1 MVVRDSRE
9 TDEVLVCMAQ
19 RLQGQV
25 ERQLTLVERLHEA
38 STDETLADLAELRT
52 TLQRSLRGIENILV
66 LSGAQQGPRSR
77 GPRPVA
83 EVLADARAGVD
94 DSSRVELG
102 AAPDVSAAPR
112 AVSGLVALF
121 TELLNHALTVAPGLS
136 MVEVTSRRSEDGG
149 VVVEVATDGP
159 GPTPGELDELNR
171 RLTDRPII
179 DDIVSDRVGL
189 FVAARIAARSGVTVR
204 VQHRRVSGHVAVV
217 HCPPDV
223 LDNVVDGP
231 RTWDRG
237 GFGNGYAPG
246 GNGSPANGPANGRS
260 AYGPNGSGANGYGS
274 SLNGG
279 GNGYGGYGGNG
290 HAGGGSGNGGAGNG
304 SAWTPPARDDD
315 PLTGS
320 RSDGAAT
327 TGGYASAGSPTG
339 DFPLPD
345 APPSGTGS
353 HDAVGGTGGY
363 AAQGTGGYAA
373 QGTGGYDA
381 VQGTGGYGAV
391 PGDAARDLGQ
401 GTGGYD
407 AVQGTGGYDL
417 RGTGGYDAVAG
428 TGGHDVRGGDVRG
441 DASGSGAFDAR
452 PPEAY
457 DRNGLPV
464 RRRPDP
470 LLDPLPSASTPPSA
484 EPRAYAPPT
493 YSTPDYST
501 PTYGTPD
508 YSTPDYAAPGYGA
521 PGYGAPA
528 YAPSGG
534 PVRSADDEADVLF
547 GPLSSSLRDRM
558 RESGPSPIYE
568 AVASAWFIEGPDTPG
583 GDDGDGPPAD
593 WSTPSDA
600 EWRAATERA
609 ARPAVEQ
616 YQSTAAGLP
625 RRRPGT
631 QMVAPPRH
639 GPPAPAAGPRER
651 EPERVR
657 ERLAV
662 YQQGLERG
670 RHRATDGE

>member
-1 MVVRDSRE
+1 MVRDSRE

-38 STDETLADLAELRT
+38 STDETLADVAELRT
-52 TLQRSLRGIENILV
+52 TLQRSLRGIENLLV

-83 EVLADARAGVD
+83 EVLADARVGVD
-94 DSSRVELG
+94 DAARIEVG
-102 AAPDVSAAPR
+102 TAPDVSVAPR

-136 MVEVTSRRSEDGG
+136 TVEVTSRRSEDGG

-223 LDNVVDGP
+223 LDSVGVDGP

-237 GFGNGYAPG
+237 GFGNGYGTGYGNG
-246 GNGSPANGPANGRS
+246 GNGSPVNGLANGRGGNG
-260 AYGPNGSGANGYGS
+260 YGPNGSGANGHGT
-274 SLNGG
+274 
-279 GNGYGGYGGNG
+279 NG
-290 HAGGGSGNGGAGNG
+290 HGTNGHGTNGHGTNGHGDGHNGFGANGSPGTGDD
-304 SAWTPPARDDD
+304 SAWTLPARGND
-315 PLTGS
+315 PLRGS
-320 RSDGAAT
+320 RSDGPVTA
-327 TGGYASAGSPTG
+327 TGGYASAASPTG
-339 DFPLPD
+339 DFPVPD
-345 APPSGTGS
+345 PPA
-353 HDAVGGTGGY
+353 D
-363 AAQGTGGYAA
+363 
-373 QGTGGYDA
+373 GTGGYDA
-381 VQGTGGYGAV
+381 V
-391 PGDAARDLGQ
+391 
-401 GTGGYD
+401 
-407 AVQGTGGYDL
+407 
-417 RGTGGYDAVAG
+417 RGTGGYDAV
-428 TGGHDVRGGDVRG
+428 TG
-441 DASGSGAFDAR
+441 SGSFDAAGGSGSYDAVAGSGSHDAVGGSGSYDAVAGSGVFDAR
-452 PPEAY
+452 PPGSAQRPAGPRAPEAY

-470 LLDPLPSASTPPSA
+470 LVDPLPSGLAPASYTPPS
-484 EPRAYAPPT
+484 YAPPS
-493 YSTPDYST
+493 YP
-501 PTYGTPD
+501 PP
-508 YSTPDYAAPGYGA
+508 AAGRAG
-521 PGYGAPA
+521 
-528 YAPSGG
+528 
-534 PVRSADDEADVLF
+534 SAGHDEADVLF
-547 GPLSSSLRDRM
+547 GPLSNSLRDQM

-568 AVASAWFIEGPDTPG
+568 AVASAWFIEGHDAAG
-583 GDDGDGPPAD
+583 GAPAD

-609 ARPAVEQ
+609 ARPAAEQ

-631 QMVAPPRH
+631 QMVAPPRQ
-639 GPPAPAAGPRER
+639 GPPPPAAGPRDR

-670 RHRATDGE
+670 RHRAADGE

>member
-1 MVVRDSRE
+1 MVRDSRE

-52 TLQRSLRGIENILV
+52 TLQRSLRGVENLLV

-83 EVLADARAGVD
+83 EVLADARVGVD

-102 AAPDVSAAPR
+102 SAPDVSVAPR

-149 VVVEVATDGP
+149 VLVEVATDGP

-237 GFGNGYAPG
+237 GFGNGYAQG
-246 GNGSPANGPANGRS
+246 GNGSPGGSALGGPANGRGG
-260 AYGPNGSGANGYGS
+260 YGPNGSGANGYGS
-274 SLNGG
+274 SVNGG
-279 GNGYGGYGGNG
+279 GANGNGYGGYGGS
-290 HAGGGSGNGGAGNG
+290 HSGGGNGVPNGAAAHGP
-304 SAWTPPARDDD
+304 AWTPPTRDDD
-315 PLTGS
+315 PLGS
-320 RSDGAAT
+320 RPDGPTA

-339 DFPLPD
+339 DV
-345 APPSGTGS
+345 PPAGDTGS
-353 HDAVGGTGGY
+353 PDTGSRDTVDSTGGY
-363 AAQGTGGYAA
+363 AARGTGGYEAVR
-373 QGTGGYDA
+373 GTGEYDA
-381 VQGTGGYGAV
+381 VQ
-391 PGDAARDLGQ
+391 
-401 GTGGYD
+401 
-407 AVQGTGGYDL
+407 
-417 RGTGGYDAVAG
+417 GTGGYDAVAG
-428 TGGHDVRGGDVRG
+428 TGAFDVRPP
-441 DASGSGAFDAR
+441 APEQHR
-452 PPEAY
+452 PPEEY

-470 LLDPLPSASTPPSA
+470 LLDPLPTASAPPS
-484 EPRAYAPPT
+484 YAPPDRAQ
-493 YSTPDYST
+493 PDRAQ
-501 PTYGTPD
+501 PTYTQP
-508 YSTPDYAAPGYGA
+508 S
-521 PGYGAPA
+521 
-528 YAPSGG
+528 YAPSR
-534 PVRSADDEADVLF
+534 PVDDDADVLF
-547 GPLSSSLRDRM
+547 GPLSSSLRDQM

-568 AVASAWFIEGPDTPG
+568 AVASAWFIEGPDDAG
-583 GDDGDGPPAD
+583 GGAPAD

-639 GPPAPAAGPRER
+639 GPPPPAAGPRDR

-670 RHRATDGE
+670 RHRAADGE